1 MNTPFEN
8 LQAHC
13 RADMAQ
19 VNQMIDHAM
28 QSHHAPR
35 IGAVSGHLIGAGGK
49 RLRSLLCLAGAR
61 ICGYD
66 GGFHIHLATVVE
78 FIHTA
83 TLLHDDVV
91 DESDKRR
98 GRESANLLWDNKS
111 SILVGD
117 YLFARAF
124 QLMVQ
129 VGDLAVL
136 DMLSSAAAT
145 IAEGEVLQLSAVQN
159 IATDEATYLRI
170 ITGKTAALFA
180 ASCGVGAILS
190 GAGTTSETALYNYGE
205 ALGMSFQIVDD
216 VLDYDGNSADL
227 GKNIGD
233 DFREGKMTLPVI
245 IALQRGDAG
254 ERVFWQRVME
264 TGKQES
270 GDFERAKELLL
281 KYDAL
286 EETKT
291 RARAFGT
298 KAQESLA
305 GLGAGSGADLRTTG
319 TEDLVQILHDQ
330 MDFVISRIS

>member
-1 MNTPFEN
+1 
-8 LQAHC
+8 
-13 RADMAQ
+13 
-19 VNQMIDHAM
+19 
-28 QSHHAPR
+28 
-35 IGAVSGHLIGAGGK
+35 
-49 RLRSLLCLAGAR
+49 
-61 ICGYD
+61 
-66 GGFHIHLATVVE
+66 
-78 FIHTA
+78 
-83 TLLHDDVV
+83 
-91 DESDKRR
+91 
-98 GRESANLLWDNKS
+98 LWDNKS

-190 GAGTTSETALYNYGE
+190 GAGTASETALYNYGE

-264 TGKQES
+264 TGQQES

-298 KAQESLA
+298 KAQESLT
-305 GLGAGSGADLRTTG
+305 GLQTTG
-319 TEDLVQILHDQ
+319 AEDLVQILHDQ

>member
-1 MNTPFEN
+1 M
-8 LQAHC
+8 
-13 RADMAQ
+13 
-19 VNQMIDHAM
+19 
-28 QSHHAPR
+28 
-35 IGAVSGHLIGAGGK
+35 
-49 RLRSLLCLAGAR
+49 
-61 ICGYD
+61 
-66 GGFHIHLATVVE
+66 E

-190 GAGTTSETALYNYGE
+190 GAGTASETALYNYGE

-227 GKNIGD
+227 GKNMAMILG
-233 DFREGKMTLPVI
+233 
-245 IALQRGDAG
+245 
-254 ERVFWQRVME
+254 RVR
-264 TGKQES
+264 
-270 GDFERAKELLL
+270 
-281 KYDAL
+281 
-286 EETKT
+286 
-291 RARAFGT
+291 
-298 KAQESLA
+298 
-305 GLGAGSGADLRTTG
+305 
-319 TEDLVQILHDQ
+319 
-330 MDFVISRIS
+330 